1 MLECHLSCL
10 CHFEAN
16 KQTLRRFLHHFT
28 ECIVYRSKFLFTG
41 HATLP
46 VKRPLPPPHI
56 NINPRGT
63 SGRGGRRYR
72 EKYDSYDDED
82 DRSLDRSFST
92 ATKNFSEKNYKPPTY
107 REAMRY
113 DSESSADEHTFV
125 GANDSRQQSVFVER
139 VITPRTHRKTSPQV
153 LRAQRAVPPPDE
165 DVEYDSLETKKK
177 ASESKAQ
184 VVDTGVGSEEESEE
198 ESDTENESDEADSE
212 EEESA
217 VEEEES
223 EAESEESDKHDQAD
237 TVYSKPNKL
246 KNTAHAPPVPQSVG
260 FRPPPPGPSQP
271 QQFQGQPYP
280 GYMPPGV
287 HQPQP
292 RYGYPGNAQAYPQ
305 GQPQYPL
312 GQPSQYPQGQSQY
325 PQGQFT
331 PANQPRTSQPSSYH
345 QANFS
350 VPLQQQGAPTVPRY
364 PTQDQPQRHRDRKN
378 QSHKSNRDHQ
388 GQVQPSNPPVYSY
401 LVNRGYKPVDGRYS
415 PVSTSTGASNL
426 SGDRHLL
433 NEDSD
438 FSANLGSGVEL
449 MKRKT

>member
-1 MLECHLSCL
+1 
-10 CHFEAN
+10 
-16 KQTLRRFLHHFT
+16 
-28 ECIVYRSKFLFTG
+28 
-41 HATLP
+41 
-46 VKRPLPPPHI
+46 
-56 NINPRGT
+56 
-63 SGRGGRRYR
+63 
-72 EKYDSYDDED
+72 
-82 DRSLDRSFST
+82 
-92 ATKNFSEKNYKPPTY
+92 
-107 REAMRY
+107 MRY

-125 GANDSRQQSVFVER
+125 GANDSQQQSVFVER

-153 LRAQRAVPPPDE
+153 LRSQRAILPPDE
-165 DVEYDSLETKKK
+165 EVEHDLIESKKK
-177 ASESKAQ
+177 ASKSKAQ
-184 VVDTGVGSEEESEE
+184 VVDTGVGSED
-198 ESDTENESDEADSE
+198 ESDTENESDEEESE
-212 EEESA
+212 EEESEE
-217 VEEEES
+217 EEEES
-223 EAESEESDKHDQAD
+223 EAESEESDKRDQAD
-237 TVYSKPNKL
+237 AVYAQPNKL
-246 KNTAHAPPVPQSVG
+246 KNKQENTSHAPPVPQSVG

-305 GQPQYPL
+305 GQPQYPH
-312 GQPSQYPQGQSQY
+312 GQPQYPHGQPPQY
-325 PQGQFT
+325 PRGQFP
-331 PANQPRTSQPSSYH
+331 PANQPRPSQPSSDH

-350 VPLQQQGAPTVPRY
+350 VPLQQQGAPTVPQY
-364 PTQDQPQRHRDRKN
+364 PSQDQPQRHRDRKN
-378 QSHKSNRDHQ
+378 QSHKSNRDHN

-426 SGDRHLL
+426 SGDRNLL